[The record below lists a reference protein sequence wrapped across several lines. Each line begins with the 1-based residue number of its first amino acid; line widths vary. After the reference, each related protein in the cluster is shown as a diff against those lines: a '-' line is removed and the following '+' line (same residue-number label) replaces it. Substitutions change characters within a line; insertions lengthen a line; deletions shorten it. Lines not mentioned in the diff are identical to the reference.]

1 MLLSTGVRIGL
12 LFVCSVAVATPAF
25 ARRVM
30 IADSGPTLFQT
41 YPTQLIAP
49 SWAREASNPRP
60 LEYPSI
66 DVLSSELGI
75 DEGKVELFHYGLENA
90 PSKATVLSGVVDG
103 DGIRLKVSW

>member
-1 MLLSTGVRIGL
+1 MT
-12 LFVCSVAVATPAF
+12 
-25 ARRVM
+25 
-30 IADSGPTLFQT
+30 IAGDGPTLFQT
-41 YPTQLIAP
+41 YSAQSIAP
-49 SWAREASNPRP
+49 SWALRATNPRP
-60 LEYPSI
+60 LEYPST